1 MVQHRRAYHGWRIA
15 DPPGWIGWTTPKA
28 DCFAADDSFGVAGR
42 NVALANRMAWVYS
55 GHDVGLVNSSNV
67 ALAKVD
73 VRSRAVARLCKQ
85 GVDRAGNDS
94 IFHYS
99 NTPNVARDLL
109 SIVHAW
115 DEWRAEAAVTAKPGS
130 HAEVSEPAHGD
141 GTNPDSNLKP
151 KSTKGKLVYI
161 GYSYG
166 TLLGATFAAMFPDK
180 VGRVVLDGVV
190 DADHYGT
197 PATALLSL
205 ALD

>member
-1 MVQHRRAYHGWRIA
+1 M
-15 DPPGWIGWTTPKA
+15 
-28 DCFAADDSFGVAGR
+28 AGR
-42 NVALANRMAWVYS
+42 NVALANRMAWAYS
-55 GHDVGLVNSSNV
+55 GHDVGLLNSSNV

-73 VRSRAVARLCKQ
+73 LRSRAVARLCKQ
-85 GVDRAGNDS
+85 TVDRAGNDS

-115 DEWRAEAAVTAKPGS
+115 DEWRAEAAVTAKPSS
-130 HAEVSEPAHGD
+130 HAEVTEPAHGD

-166 TLLGATFAAMFPDK
+166 TLLGATFSAMFPDK

-190 DADHYGT
+190 DADHYGI
-197 PATALLSL
+197 PAPAVLPSVR
-205 ALD
+205 D